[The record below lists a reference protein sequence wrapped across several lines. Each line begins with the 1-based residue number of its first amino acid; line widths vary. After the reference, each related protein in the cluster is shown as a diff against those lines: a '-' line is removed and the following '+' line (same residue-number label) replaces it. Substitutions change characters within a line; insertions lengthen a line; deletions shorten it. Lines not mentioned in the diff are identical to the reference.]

1 MEQRDNLRRQRRR
14 NPRNGL
20 RIVKVRVHRE
30 TLRKIRTLERQEPRQ
45 SLQTSTRHDQRSQ
58 SQCLLHHN
66 SQRIS
71 KSLQSTIRGL
81 GESSSK
87 RSQSKG
93 CRTSKPNQRKCRK
106 RTGRGNR
113 SPKRHSSNHALRQRR
128 LGRNNLPG
136 RHPGRYK
143 RKRRPRCGN
152 MDQRSPTGKVARKNI
167 RDNLVNATTE
177 GSNQG
182 QSPLKPIIR

>member
-1 MEQRDNLRRQRRR
+1 MRQRRR
-14 NPRNGL
+14 KPSNGI
-20 RIVKVRVHRE
+20 RIVTVRVNRE
-30 TLRKIRTLERQEPRQ
+30 TLRKIRSLERQGPRQ

-58 SQCLLHHN
+58 SQRLLHHN
-66 SQRIS
+66 SQRTS

-152 MDQRSPTGKVARKNI
+152 MDQRSLTSKVARKNI
-167 RDNLVNATTE
+167 RDDLDNSATE
-177 GSNQG
+177 GSNEG
-182 QSPLKPIIR
+182 QSQLRTIIR